1 VSLRGTRS
9 WLATAVFA
17 ALIAMVSLPVSRIW
31 AQDELPRK
39 VKTRVAPIYPQLA
52 RQMNIAGIV
61 KVQVTVAA
69 NGSVKTTKLVG
80 GHPLLA
86 NAAMDAIKKWR
97 FDTGPDETTGIVE
110 FRFDPSAGTQ

>member
-1 VSLRGTRS
+1 VSLRRTRS
-9 WLATAVFA
+9 WLATAIFA
-17 ALIAMVSLPVSRIW
+17 ALIAMFSLSAPRIW

-39 VKTRVAPIYPQLA
+39 VKTRVAPVYPQLA
-52 RQMNIAGIV
+52 RQMNISGVV
-61 KVQVTVAA
+61 KVQVTVAP

-86 NAAMDAIKKWR
+86 NAALDAIKKWR

-110 FRFDPSAGTQ
+110 FKFDPSAGAQ

>member
-1 VSLRGTRS
+1 VSLRRTRS
-9 WLATAVFA
+9 WLATAIFA
-17 ALIAMVSLPVSRIW
+17 ALIATFSLPAPRIW

-39 VKTRVAPIYPQLA
+39 VKTRVAPVYPQLA
-52 RQMNIAGIV
+52 RQMNISGVV
-61 KVQVTVAA
+61 KVQVTVAP

-86 NAAMDAIKKWR
+86 NAALDAIKKWR

-110 FRFDPSAGTQ
+110 FKFDPSAGAQ

>member
-1 VSLRGTRS
+1 VSLRRTRS
-9 WLATAVFA
+9 WLATAIFA
-17 ALIAMVSLPVSRIW
+17 ALIAMFSLPAPRIW

-39 VKTRVAPIYPQLA
+39 VKTRVAPVYPQLA
-52 RQMNIAGIV
+52 RQMNISGVV
-61 KVQVTVAA
+61 KVQVTVAP

-86 NAAMDAIKKWR
+86 NAALDAIKKWR

-110 FRFDPSAGTQ
+110 FKFDPSAGAQ

>member
-9 WLATAVFA
+9 WLATAIFA
-17 ALIAMVSLPVSRIW
+17 ALIAICSLPTYKIW

-39 VKTRVAPIYPQLA
+39 VKTRFAPVYPALA
-52 RQMNIAGIV
+52 KQMNISGTV
-61 KVQVTVAA
+61 KVQVTVAP
-69 NGSVKTTKLVG
+69 NGTVKTTKLVG

-97 FDTGPDETTGIVE
+97 FETAPDDTTGIME
-110 FRFDPSAGTQ
+110 FKFDPTVGAQ